1 MRSLILI
8 VLIVV
13 VLCPV
18 AFADDG
24 AKQFSVDLPV
34 NWRDAARIRLVLE
47 NVTTPANRTFKLRV
61 TTKSG
66 SETIVLGSAP
76 IEAIGRDRTGKRSI
90 PFIRLD
96 VTRALRRLLGT
107 GSNVSRVQIT
117 VQAVGPRNE
126 PMKDLDWNLKRVSF
140 ASSSQ

>member
-1 MRSLILI
+1 MRSLTSI

-24 AKQFSVDLPV
+24 AKQFSVDLPG
-34 NWRDAARIRLVLE
+34 NWRDAARIRVVLE
-47 NVTTPANRTFKLRV
+47 NITTPANRAFKLRV

-76 IEAIGRDRTGKRSI
+76 IEAIGRDRTGTRSI
-90 PFIRLD
+90 PSIRLD
-96 VTRALRRLLGT
+96 VTRALKRLLGN
-107 GSNVSRVQIT
+107 SADVSRIQIV

-126 PMKDLDWNLKRVSF
+126 PVKGFEWNLKRVAF
-140 ASSSQ
+140 ESS

>member
-1 MRSLILI
+1 MRSLISI

-24 AKQFSVDLPV
+24 AKQFSVDLPG
-34 NWRDAARIRLVLE
+34 NWRDAARIRVVLE
-47 NVTTPANRTFKLRV
+47 NITTPANRAFKLRV

-76 IEAIGRDRTGKRSI
+76 IEAIGRDRTGTRSI
-90 PFIRLD
+90 PSIRLD
-96 VTRALRRLLGT
+96 VTRALKRLLGN
-107 GSNVSRVQIT
+107 SADVSRIQIV

-126 PMKDLDWNLKRVSF
+126 PVKGFEWNLKRVVF
-140 ASSSQ
+140 ESS

>member
-1 MRSLILI
+1 MRSLISI

-24 AKQFSVDLPV
+24 AKQFSVDLPG
-34 NWRDAARIRLVLE
+34 NWRDAARIRVVLE
-47 NVTTPANRTFKLRV
+47 NITTPANRVFKLRV

-76 IEAIGRDRTGKRSI
+76 IEAIGRDRTGTRSI
-90 PFIRLD
+90 PSIRLD
-96 VTRALRRLLGT
+96 VTRALKRLLGN
-107 GSNVSRVQIT
+107 SADVSRIQIV

-126 PMKDLDWNLKRVSF
+126 PVKGFEWNLKRVVF
-140 ASSSQ
+140 ESS

>member
-1 MRSLILI
+1 MRSLNLI
-8 VLIVV
+8 VLIIV

-24 AKQFSVDLPV
+24 AKQFSVDLPDD
-34 NWRDAARIRLVLE
+34 WRDAARIRLVLE
-47 NVTTPANRTFKLRV
+47 NITTPANRAFKLRV

-76 IEAIGRDRTGKRSI
+76 IEAIGRDRTGTRSI
-90 PFIRLD
+90 PSIRLD
-96 VTRALRRLLGT
+96 VTRALKRLLGN
-107 GSNVSRVQIT
+107 SADVSRIQIV

-126 PMKDLDWNLKRVSF
+126 PVKGFEWNLKRVVF
-140 ASSSQ
+140 ESS